1 MRLLV
6 RGGSIPAG
14 VGVTRGY
21 VDMLE
26 RFCASRGVELINS
39 SRPCENSFDGIG
51 SFHEDIDPFRP
62 EILLLHF
69 GIDDAFCPVYCSEF
83 KENLVRIVRLARE
96 RFDPLIIMPSSH
108 TFDNPH
114 DTDALVIYYRAIRE
128 VCRDL
133 SCEMIPFHI
142 LWAGHLEVQGLR
154 NRDLLQQDERYPNEK
169 GHEVYAGAIMRRL
182 ERIIPMALSRPC
194 SEPGKPGQNR
204 DMDLQ

>member
-1 MRLLV
+1 MRLLI

-14 VGVTRGY
+14 VGVGRSY
-21 VDMLE
+21 VDILQT
-26 RFCASRGVELINS
+26 FCAARGVELINR

-96 RFDPLIIMPSSH
+96 RFNPLIIMPTSH
-108 TFDNPH
+108 TFDNPY

-133 SCEMIPFHI
+133 SCEMIPFHVI
-142 LWAGHLEVQGLR
+142 WAGHLEVQGLR

-194 SEPGKPGQNR
+194 SEPGSPGQNR